1 MTMKTLISPLAA
13 LALSTAVLAAPVA
26 LAQSAKIGA
35 IRTADVVLQS
45 PQYKASADK
54 MKQEF
59 DRRRTELEAEAKKLE
74 DDLKKFQRE
83 ADLMSA
89 ADRAKTEK
97 DLNTR
102 RIDFGYKQRQ
112 FSEDLSNRDRQLT
125 QEMRAKINDVI
136 LAVAKERGYDLIVQD
151 PAYAA
156 EAVDITDEVL
166 KRLKAGK

>member
-1 MTMKTLISPLAA
+1 MMMKNLMLPLAGVVLTAAA
-13 LALSTAVLAAPVA
+13 LAVPAAH
-26 LAQSAKIGA
+26 AQSAKIGA

-45 PQYKASADK
+45 PQYKASAEK

-59 DRRRTELEAEAKKLE
+59 DRRRNDLEAEAKKLE

-83 ADLMSA
+83 ADLLSA

-112 FSEDLSNRDRQLT
+112 FSEDMSNRDRQLT
-125 QEMRAKINDVI
+125 QEMRSKINDVI
-136 LAVAKERGYDLIVQD
+136 LAVAKEKGYDLIVQD

>member
-1 MTMKTLISPLAA
+1 MMMKNLMSPLAGV
-13 LALSTAVLAAPVA
+13 VLAAVA
-26 LAQSAKIGA
+26 LAAPLAHAQSAKIGA

-59 DRRRTELEAEAKKLE
+59 DRRRSDLEAEAKKLE

-83 ADLMSA
+83 ADLLSA

-112 FSEDLSNRDRQLT
+112 FSEDMSNRDRQLT
-125 QEMRAKINDVI
+125 QEMRSKINDVI
-136 LAVAKERGYDLIVQD
+136 LAVAKENGYDLIVQD